1 MKPLPRALLIA
12 ASTLSLLAVSGCDKA
27 PTSSSVVTSQPS
39 DPIVATSA
47 PAIRSEADRRTIL
60 AAAERFENLTEAAF
74 GGAQASAATLA
85 LAHQASKTARSLLDP
100 NEAATLDEKLAKLD
114 AAAKSGVAAD
124 IALASMEAYRTTITA
139 SGGEGRIPL
148 QVGMLDYAG
157 FRFWASAKAAPPR
170 WDEMAKARFFAEG
183 QLALISPRIHDAAVI
198 KKFDAAL
205 DAMDKAIIA
214 KDSAAAV
221 VAATTEMDLVDDL
234 EKLFV

>member
-1 MKPLPRALLIA
+1 MGTR
-12 ASTLSLLAVSGCDKA
+12 TLHACPVC
-27 PTSSSVVTSQPS
+27 
-39 DPIVATSA
+39 
-47 PAIRSEADRRTIL
+47 
-60 AAAERFENLTEAAF
+60 
-74 GGAQASAATLA
+74 
-85 LAHQASKTARSLLDP
+85 
-100 NEAATLDEKLAKLD
+100 
-114 AAAKSGVAAD
+114 
-124 IALASMEAYRTTITA
+124 
-139 SGGEGRIPL
+139 
-148 QVGMLDYAG
+148 
-157 FRFWASAKAAPPR
+157 AKAAPPR